1 MPDDPLRIALL
12 GGVPSSLGGGG
23 LEIQMERT
31 AAALGRR
38 GHDVFFAQRESQ
50 PRAFDVLHAFSSGPD
65 VSFYISHWRRN
76 NGVPLVYSPVVVV
89 APGFPEWRQ
98 RIAHRLPLPEFGPAA
113 RRSMLRSSAAVVAL
127 TEHEAR
133 LLRRLAGADETP
145 VVVVPNGVDRT
156 PESQGHI
163 LELPAPYVV
172 MVGTVSRR
180 KRQREV
186 VDVLARGGGPPP
198 VVIGGFE
205 GTPFERDEFAA
216 AVAAAGGSWLGEVA
230 DQGALRSVVR
240 GAVALVHLSSAEGQ
254 SLAVLE
260 ALAEGTPV
268 VASELP
274 STSELAGL
282 HPRHMR
288 LVGGLDELLAA
299 LSALRERPAG
309 RPAVPTWDDVAARL
323 EGVYRDAGARTA

>member
-23 LEIQMERT
+23 LEIQVERT

-38 GHDVFFAQRESQ
+38 GHEVFFAERESQ

-113 RRSMLRSSAAVVAL
+113 RRAMLRRSAVAVAL

-133 LLRRLAGADETP
+133 LLRRLAGTGSPP
-145 VVVVPNGVDRT
+145 VVVVPNGVDGA
-156 PESQGHI
+156 PESQGNPP
-163 LELPAPYVV
+163 ELPTGYVV

-186 VDVLARGGGPPP
+186 VDVLVRGDGPPP

-205 GTPFERDEFAA
+205 GTPSEREEFAA
-216 AVAAAGGSWLGEVA
+216 AVAAAGGMWLGEVA
-230 DQGALRSVVR
+230 DQGALRSAVR
-240 GAVALVHLSSAEGQ
+240 GAIALVHLSSAEGQ

-282 HPRHMR
+282 HPHHMR
-288 LVGGLDELLAA
+288 LVAGTHQLLAA
-299 LSALRERPAG
+299 LATLGERPAE
-309 RPAVPTWDDVAARL
+309 RPDVPTWDDVAVRL
-323 EGVYRDAGARTA
+323 EGVYKDAGARST